1 MAENFRR
8 AEVLRM
14 ILYFG
19 YTNYRP
25 VDYARL
31 GAVDWKDRR
40 QIWRSQVVHLLLYR
54 ALRVLDTRKINNLRQ
69 F

>member
-8 AEVLRM
+8 AEVRM
-14 ILYFG
+14 ILYFSH
-19 YTNYRP
+19 TNYRP
-25 VDYARL
+25 VDYVRL
-31 GAVDWKDRR
+31 GAIDWKDRR
-40 QIWRSQVVHLLLYR
+40 QIWRSQVVHLLLYC

>member
-40 QIWRSQVVHLLLYR
+40 QI
-54 ALRVLDTRKINNLRQ
+54 
-69 F
+69 